1 MKTVNSKLAKWEP
14 ISINPIIPKEWKI
27 RERRGYIRTC
37 QTSFSRMGVKHPAQ
51 QIKEEFWVLFN
62 EFDMDHHQNKNLG
75 FKYSVKGG
83 NHVKPDENLRYFNRL
98 RDAEN
103 YIIFLMESTDRW
115 IDEISS
121 PESLESY
128 EKRIEFMKSRK
139 K

>member
-75 FKYSVKGG
+75 FKVLFNNSFIILNIKF
-83 NHVKPDENLRYFNRL
+83 LRL
-98 RDAEN
+98 
-103 YIIFLMESTDRW
+103 
-115 IDEISS
+115 
-121 PESLESY
+121 
-128 EKRIEFMKSRK
+128 
-139 K
+139 